1 MRDDIVG
8 LGSMRMFP
16 QVNMTPQTVQTQ
28 RSLPLTPSATS
39 PAAANFASQLAQ
51 ASQRAALNARNAQIL
66 TSNAQRITN
75 NAQVLTSSA
84 QRITNSAQVLTSNAQ
99 RTANNA
105 QVLANS
111 AQRTTNNAQA
121 LANNA
126 RLAQSTAPYS
136 SPLKANP
143 NQPKSASS
151 LNHMWGRPTSP
162 KTPAP
167 PSTSA
172 PKPPVAPKPPT
183 PTKPAAPIQK
193 PEPPRPPTA
202 PNPNA
207 PMPLNAYPH
216 PNGDNGRGM
225 HWIPTTSQSPDAVD
239 RFVGEAKRM
248 GVKWITFLN
257 DGAKVGDNDY
267 LVKKLVEAGIEPV
280 MRVWTPTIQPIEGD
294 LEGMV
299 RHYASMGVHYFQPYN
314 EPNLNDEQPDG
325 KVSVDR
331 YLDNWIPAA
340 QAIIRGG
347 GLPGFGSMAPGGDMD
362 DQEFLSQA
370 VAGLKQ
376 RGQLGLLDK
385 GWLSMHNYTH
395 NHPIEEPYTDG
406 FFKFRNYRKIMSDAL
421 GRDLPIIGTEG
432 GTFVGEQ
439 EDTSMPAAD
448 ADTVAR
454 WAAQGYSYMRD
465 KREPWNFAYS
475 FWTIA
480 NDAGG
485 GSDPRFNAEAL
496 FKGDGSVSQVV
507 NTLRAMG

>member
-8 LGSMRMFP
+8 LGPMRMFP
-16 QVNMTPQTVQTQ
+16 QVNMTPQPTQTQ
-28 RSLPLTPSATS
+28 RSRPILSNATS
-39 PAAANFASQLAQ
+39 PTASSFASQLAL
-51 ASQRAALNARNAQIL
+51 ASQRASLTARNAQLL
-66 TSNAQRITN
+66 TSRAQLVTN
-75 NAQVLTSSA
+75 NA
-84 QRITNSAQVLTSNAQ
+84 RF
-99 RTANNA
+99 
-105 QVLANS
+105 
-111 AQRTTNNAQA
+111 
-121 LANNA
+121 
-126 RLAQSTAPYS
+126 AQSAAARYS

-143 NQPKSASS
+143 NQPAP
-151 LNHMWGRPTSP
+151 PTSMNHIWGHPVSP
-162 KTPAP
+162 KRPS
-167 PSTSA
+167 PSTTA
-172 PKPPVAPKPPT
+172 PGQPLA
-183 PTKPAAPIQK
+183 PTKPATPAKPAAPVRK
-193 PEPPRPPTA
+193 PEPPRPPA
-202 PNPNA
+202 AANPNV
-207 PMPLNAYPH
+207 PMLLSAYPH

-225 HWIPTTSQSPDAVD
+225 HWIPTTSQSTDAVD

-248 GVKWITFLN
+248 GIKWVTFLN
-257 DGAKVGDNDY
+257 DGARVGDNDY
-267 LVKKLVEAGIEPV
+267 LVKKLVDAGIEPV
-280 MRVWTPTIQPIEGD
+280 MRVWTPTIQPIQGD

-362 DQEFLSQA
+362 DQQFLTQA
-370 VAGLKQ
+370 LDGLKQ
-376 RGQLGLLDK
+376 RGQLSLLDK

-395 NHPIEEPYTDG
+395 NHPIAEQYTDG
-406 FFKFRNYRKIMSDAL
+406 FFKFRNYHTIVSNAL

-432 GTFVGEQ
+432 GTFVDEQ
-439 EDTSMPAAD
+439 EDPNMPAAD
-448 ADTVAR
+448 ASTVAQ
-454 WAAQGYSYMRD
+454 WAAQAYSYMRE
-465 KREPWNFAYS
+465 KREPWNFTYS